1 MRGAGCRAQIKH
13 MALHRSAARYPTVL
27 HDAPIAVVFAVFGA
41 SLWRRNMTP
50 AFQSRWPFR
59 KGLGRHRTRFQPA
72 RAHLGRTIPDLIGIP
87 RSHDFQNRGQIAKVG
102 LGKTVTT
109 DLL

>member
-1 MRGAGCRAQIKH
+1 
-13 MALHRSAARYPTVL
+13 
-27 HDAPIAVVFAVFGA
+27 
-41 SLWRRNMTP
+41 MTP